1 MSVSAPSAPTYVQI
15 ETSAGSIELEL
26 YADRAPRTVYN
37 FVELSK
43 LGYYD
48 GTTFHRVIEHFML
61 QGGDPTGSGLG
72 GESIFGG
79 KFEDEISPDLKHTG
93 AGIISMANSG
103 PNSNGSQFFI
113 TLAPCPWLDGKHSIF
128 GRVSKGMRV
137 VQRLGSTATTKDD
150 CPEVTL
156 EVISITP
163 K

>member
-1 MSVSAPSAPTYVQI
+1 MVSRKSDGMSVSAPSAPTYVQI

-72 GESIFGG
+72 GESIFGEKYG
-79 KFEDEISPDLKHTG
+79 PGRFNGEYG
-93 AGIISMANSG
+93 ALLSSRLSG
-103 PNSNGSQFFI
+103 QTFVI
-113 TLAPCPWLDGKHSIF
+113 LCILL
-128 GRVSKGMRV
+128 
-137 VQRLGSTATTKDD
+137 QRLFT
-150 CPEVTL
+150 C
-156 EVISITP
+156 
-163 K
+163 

>member
-1 MSVSAPSAPTYVQI
+1 MATFMAM

-26 YADRAPRTVYN
+26 YADKAPRTVYN
-37 FVELSK
+37 FCELSK
-43 LGYYD
+43 LGYYS
-48 GTTFHRVIEHFML
+48 GTTFHRIIKDFMI
-61 QGGDPTGSGLG
+61 QGGDPSGTGAG

-79 KFEDEISPDLKHTG
+79 KFQDEISPELKHTG

-128 GRVSKGMRV
+128 GRVSGGMEV
-137 VQRLGSTATTKDD
+137 VQRLGSTATTEDD
-150 CPEVTL
+150 HPETTVEL
-156 EVISITP
+156 ISITF